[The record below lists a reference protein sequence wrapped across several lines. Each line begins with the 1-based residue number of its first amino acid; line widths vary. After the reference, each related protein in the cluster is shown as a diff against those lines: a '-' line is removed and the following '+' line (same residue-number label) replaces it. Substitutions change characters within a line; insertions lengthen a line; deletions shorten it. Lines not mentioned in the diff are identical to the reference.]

1 MRQDVEIA
9 ITIGGVSMTTN
20 ATKVVKRIST
30 YGVVITFCI
39 LVFLSFVDV
48 VPSAEDALEITLCCV
63 ATIFVVFIVSLIF
76 CALRRNQRS

>member
-1 MRQDVEIA
+1 
-9 ITIGGVSMTTN
+9 MTTN

-48 VPSAEDALEITLCCV
+48 VPSVEDALEITLCCV
-63 ATIFVVFIVSLIF
+63 ATIFVIFLVSLIF
-76 CALRRNQRS
+76 CALKRKRKE

>member
-30 YGVVITFCI
+30 YGVVITFFI

-48 VPSAEDALEITLCCV
+48 VPSVEDALEIILYCV
-63 ATIFVVFIVSLIF
+63 ATLFVIFIVSLIF

>member
-1 MRQDVEIA
+1 
-9 ITIGGVSMTTN
+9 MTTN

-48 VPSAEDALEITLCCV
+48 VPSVEDALEIILYCV
-63 ATIFVVFIVSLIF
+63 ATLFVIFLVSLIF
-76 CALRRNQRS
+76 CALKRNQRS